1 MKRTNK
7 PAFEVKVGAI
17 HGSAWLNEREDGLN
31 YHTISITRLYKDR
44 QNRWQRS
51 TSFRHNDLSAVDNVV
66 AQLQAECD
74 HRAPRLQSPSGTL
87 DATIWTNHA
96 ANGQYYTGTITRFYK
111 DENGQR
117 KLAKTFR
124 PQDLP
129 LFRDLV
135 ADLKQKMT
143 LLVTDPES
151 LRPPKFDPR
160 GELPEEDSDIEVF
173 SEAEFAEVD
182 FASFAA

>member
-1 MKRTNK
+1 MKRTQK

-17 HGSAWLNEREDGLN
+17 QASAWRNERADGL
-31 YHTISITRLYKDR
+31 YYYTISITRLYKDR

-74 HRAPRLQSPSGTL
+74 HRAPRLQSPAGALS
-87 DATIWTNHA
+87 ATIWTNDA
-96 ANGQYYTGTITRFYK
+96 ANGQYFTGTITRFYK
-111 DENGQR
+111 DENGQHC
-117 KLAKTFR
+117 LAKTFR

-129 LFRDLV
+129 IVRDLV

-143 LLVTDPES
+143 LLVSDPES

-160 GELPEEDSDIEVF
+160 GELPEEDSDIEIF
-173 SEAEFAEVD
+173 SEAEFKEPD
-182 FASFAA
+182 FAEFAA

>member
-1 MKRTNK
+1 MKRTQK

-17 HGSAWLNEREDGLN
+17 HASAWKNENADGL
-31 YHTISITRLYKDR
+31 YYYTISLTRLYKDR

-51 TSFRHNDLSAVDNVV
+51 TSFRLNDLSAVDNVV

-74 HRAPRLQSPSGTL
+74 HRAPRLQSPAGTL
-87 DATIWTNHA
+87 SATIWTNDA
-96 ANGQYYTGTITRFYK
+96 AKGQYFTGTITRFYK

-117 KLAKTFR
+117 RLAKTFR

-129 LFRDLV
+129 VIRDLV

-143 LLVTDPES
+143 LLVSDPES

-173 SEAEFAEVD
+173 SEAEFQELEFVA
-182 FASFAA
+182 